1 MNCYIYKLF
10 CIDSNI
16 EDVYIGSTCNVRQR
30 MIGHKIDCNNPN
42 GKKYNCKVYKFIRA
56 NKGWNNWKM
65 EILEEF
71 GCKSKFEKL
80 QKERGWKQYIQP
92 SLNSCI
98 PSNFKMDG
106 E

>member
-1 MNCYIYKLF
+1 MNCVIYKIS

-16 EDVYIGSTCNVRQR
+16 DECYIGSTCDVRKR
-30 MIGHKIDCNNPN
+30 MWVHKSDCNNPN
-42 GKKYNCKVYKFIRA
+42 SKKYNFKVYKFIRA
-56 NKGWNNWKM
+56 NKGWNNWGM
-65 EILEEF
+65 VILEEF
-71 GCKSKFEKL
+71 RCNSKFEKL
-80 QKERGWKQYIQP
+80 QKERGWIQYIQP